1 MENLNKEFNRKM
13 QNIDDLNGEHD
24 SDGSDDS

>member
-13 QNIDDLNGEHD
+13 QNIDDLNGEND